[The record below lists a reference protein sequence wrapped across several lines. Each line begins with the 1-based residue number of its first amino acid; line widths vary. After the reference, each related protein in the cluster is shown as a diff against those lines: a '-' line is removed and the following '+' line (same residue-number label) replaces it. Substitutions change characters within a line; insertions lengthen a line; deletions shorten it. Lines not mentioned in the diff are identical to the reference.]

1 MATIVQRLLAL
12 RNELDSILLELT
24 SASPPDHMILDIK
37 QTLER
42 GEQVELGP
50 SPASPK
56 SYYEFYKVSNAPNAP
71 NAPKKI
77 KITRPKE
84 DLDSVKE
91 SGKAVS
97 KAIETEPDTKK
108 VIVSKKVLK
117 RTDNEIVKN
126 RLQAEKD
133 AIDAFKKV

>member
-12 RNELDSILLELT
+12 RNELDSILLDLT

-56 SYYEFYKVSNAPNAP
+56 SYYEFYKVTP

-108 VIVSKKVLK
+108 VSVSKKVLK